1 MVFTQKNRPKTV
13 VLGLDG
19 LPYSLARKLGEQG
32 TCPNIH
38 SLIHSGNAS
47 PMHAELPELSPVN
60 WTSFYTAAGPEEH
73 GVFGFTR
80 LNPNTYATEIADF
93 NQVQAETI
101 FDRLGG
107 KGLYSKVINLP
118 NTYPA
123 RPINGILVSGFVAP
137 ELEKAVYPP
146 PLVNILRAKGY
157 RLEADTVSG
166 SRDHEFLLREISS
179 TLDSRL
185 MALDLLWPD
194 MSWDLFVLVL
204 TETDRLF
211 HFLYPALEE
220 ETHPLNRDCL
230 EFMKKWDRAV
240 GEVLKR
246 YRSLPDPK
254 RLIVLADHG
263 FTGLK
268 QEADLNAWLKTEG
281 FLNFESRPENELDA
295 RSISPETKAFCLDPG
310 RIFIHDCARFARGRV
325 QSADRLEIAREIK
338 TGLYELTWKG
348 ERVISEIYPG
358 SELYPGAQGP
368 HVPDLV
374 CVPAPGFELKGK
386 FDRREIFGLFKRSG
400 CHTDKDA
407 FFFDSQGM
415 RAARTRDAGQA
426 VMDFFSSPKIIV

>member
-1 MVFTQKNRPKTV
+1 MV

-38 SLIHSGNAS
+38 SLLQSGNAH
-47 PMHAELPELSPVN
+47 PMHAEIPELSPVN
-60 WTSFYTAAGPEEH
+60 WTSFYTASGPEKH
-73 GVFGFTR
+73 GMFGFTR
-80 LNPNTYATEIADF
+80 LNPKTYTHEIADF
-93 NQVQAETI
+93 NQVEADTI
-101 FDRLGG
+101 FDHLGA

-137 ELEKAVYPP
+137 QLENAVYPP
-146 PLVNILRAKGY
+146 PLANILRGKGY

-166 SRDHEFLLREISS
+166 SRDHEFLLKEINS

-194 MSWDLFVLVL
+194 LAWDLFVLVL

-211 HFLYPALEE
+211 HFLYPVLEE
-220 ETHPLNRDCL
+220 KNHPLHRECL

-240 GEVLKR
+240 GEVLER
-246 YRSLPDPK
+246 YHSLPDPK
-254 RLIVLADHG
+254 RLIILADHG
-263 FTGLK
+263 FTQLN

-281 FLNFESRPENELDA
+281 LLDFESRPENELDA
-295 RSISPETKAFCLDPG
+295 RSMSPGTKAFCLDPG
-310 RIFIHDCARFARGRV
+310 RIFIHDPERFARGCV
-325 QSADRLEIAREIK
+325 QSADRQEIAREIK
-338 TGLYELTWKG
+338 TGLAGLTWKG
-348 ERVISEIYPG
+348 ERVISGIYPG
-358 SELYPGAQGP
+358 EELYPGAKGP

-386 FDRREIFGLFKRSG
+386 FDRRETFGLFKRSG
-400 CHTDKDA
+400 CHTADNA
-407 FFFDSQGM
+407 FFYDSGGT
-415 RAARTRDAGQA
+415 AVERTRDAGQA
-426 VMDFFSSPKIIV
+426 VVDFFSSPKIIV

>member
-1 MVFTQKNRPKTV
+1 MV

-38 SLIHSGNAS
+38 SLLQSGNAR

-73 GVFGFTR
+73 GIFGFTR
-80 LNPNTYATEIADF
+80 LDPETYTTGIADF
-93 NQVQAETI
+93 SQVRTETI
-101 FDRLGG
+101 FDRLGK
-107 KGLYSKVINLP
+107 KGLYSKVVNLP

-137 ELEKAVYPP
+137 ELERAVYPP
-146 PLVNILRAKGY
+146 PLVNILRGKGY

-194 MSWDLFVLVL
+194 LSWDLFVLVL

-246 YRSLPDPK
+246 YRSLPEPK

-268 QEADLNAWLKTEG
+268 QEADLNTWLKTEG

-295 RSISPETKAFCLDPG
+295 RSMSPETKAFCLDPG

-325 QSADRLEIAREIK
+325 QSADRQEIAREIK

-426 VMDFFSSPKIIV
+426 VMDFFSSTKIIV